1 MNGRQFQVVI
11 VMLLVLLMLST
22 VVVVAKEPRPSGVNG
37 EWAVAEKKRT
47 GPTVG
52 LDTPVVFDTVITVTS
67 SADPDDKD
75 GRVCYRDDIPTKI
88 PMAPCT
94 LRRALVEASALS
106 DLEPSAE
113 PILIKFNIPLADD
126 GYDNALGVW
135 TIELFDTTDLYALP
149 RMEGDQITV
158 DGDTQGEIGG
168 RTSGPKIIIRGPDG
182 SQNGMPIDGDDNI
195 IRGLGFQTLRTYL
208 YLNGDGNVV
217 EDNWFGLS
225 DDGQDI
231 HLRNELSPEDGSG
244 YTGVDF
250 GAGLSGAMDNT
261 VQDNVFAG
269 FTGVAAAIK
278 GRENTFSGNYVGTV
292 ADGSVP
298 LQGPFDQHPCRDDV
312 WLGGSGISVADRDHQ
327 IGGPNESDGNLFA
340 GLYLELFE
348 VSTQPPAVRVSS
360 GQGHLIQNNVIGLDG
375 NDDVIGVCGRG
386 LEFATG
392 PEGLDVISNTI
403 VDPNLSAVVMN
414 HWTLNGNTLRGNVI
428 RREGPWPAEQGD
440 NTFPED
446 AIAYGDQVPDALKAF
461 EPAVVTSIRGTTVNG
476 VSGDSENH
484 QVCDDC
490 VIEVF
495 LEDTDTVT
503 EALQSL
509 AVVTADA
516 SGHWTA
522 TLPAP
527 LGTDERVRTMST
539 VPDNWTIDDLD
550 EGTTSNLSPLY
561 PLFEV
566 FLPVVF
572 KAF

>member
-1 MNGRQFQVVI
+1 MNHKHWRVVI
-11 VMLLVLLMLST
+11 ATSVALLALGA
-22 VVVVAKEPRPSGVNG
+22 VVVVAEEP
-37 EWAVAEKKRT
+37 
-47 GPTVG
+47 GPEDGGRAQGFAAAGTPTRSED
-52 LDTPVVFDTVITVTS
+52 LNTPVQFDTIITVTS
-67 SADPDDKD
+67 SADPDDNG
-75 GRVCYRDDIPTKI
+75 GRICYRNDIPTKI
-88 PMAPCT
+88 PVAPCT

-106 DLEPSAE
+106 QVEPSAE

-126 GYDNALGVW
+126 GYDNALEVW
-135 TIELFDTTDLYALP
+135 TIELFDTPDLYALP

-182 SQNGMPIDGDDNI
+182 SQNGMPVDGDDNT
-195 IRGLGFQTLRTYL
+195 IRGLAFQTLRTYL
-208 YLNGDGNVV
+208 YLNGDGNLV
-217 EDNWFGLS
+217 EDNWFGLA
-225 DDGQDI
+225 DNGQDI
-231 HLRNELSPEDGSG
+231 HLRNETNPEDGSG

-250 GAGLSGAMDNT
+250 AGGLSGAMDNT
-261 VQDNVFAG
+261 VQNNVFAG

-278 GRENTFSGNYVGTV
+278 GRENAFSGNYVGTV
-292 ADGSVP
+292 ADGTVP
-298 LQGPFDQHPCRDDV
+298 LQGPFEQHPCLDDV

-327 IGGPNESDGNLFA
+327 IGGPSESDGNVFA

-348 VSTQPPAVRVSS
+348 MSTQPPAVRVGS

-392 PEGLDVISNTI
+392 PEAMDVISNTI
-403 VDPNLSAVVMN
+403 VESNLSAVVMN

-428 RREGPWPAEQGD
+428 KREGAWPAEQGD

-446 AIAYGDQVPDALKAF
+446 AIAYGEQVPDALKAF
-461 EPAVVTSIRGTTVNG
+461 EPAVVRSIQGTTVKG

-484 QVCDDC
+484 QVCDNC

-522 TLPAP
+522 TLPAA
-527 LGTDERVRTMST
+527 LGNDQRVRTMST

-550 EGTTSNLSPLY
+550 GGTTSNLSPLY

-566 FLPVVF
+566 FLPVVLKTF
-572 KAF
+572 